1 MVRVGTETD
10 TNQTKKEGN
19 LMLEIKESFQGEK
32 GLELT
37 ALEWL
42 LDHHRT
48 KEQERRQMVN
58 DLNLNPGDIVL
69 DLGCGPGLWAPLLAE
84 KVKPNGRVI
93 GLDFSPELINY
104 AVENLNKEPL
114 KDIIEFKI
122 ADFYAIPFED
132 DTFDLTFFGNCFAYV
147 TDPFKVLEEQKRVT
161 RKSGRVVAKDFDG
174 AIIIFHPIEPQ
185 LSSRVLAA
193 TARGL
198 KESPPE
204 PPFDNFAGRKMHGLF
219 LQAGFG
225 NVYTTTYAI
234 QKLSP
239 LTAEAKRYITGN
251 AEWYAKIGSPYLSR
265 EDLEQWRAHFD
276 PSSDK
281 YILDLE
287 EFYFCMLEVL
297 TIGQV

>member
-1 MVRVGTETD
+1 
-10 TNQTKKEGN
+10 
-19 LMLEIKESFQGEK
+19 MLEVKESLQGEK

-93 GLDFSPELINY
+93 GLDFSPDLINY
-104 AVENLNKEPL
+104 AMENLNKEPL

-132 DTFDLTFFGNCFAYV
+132 DTFDLAFFGNCFAYV
-147 TDPFKVLEEQKRVT
+147 TDPFRVLEEQKRVT
-161 RKSGRVVAKDFDG
+161 KKGGRVAAKDFDG
-174 AIIIFHPIEPQ
+174 AIIIFHPIEPR
-185 LSSRVLAA
+185 LSLRVLAA
-193 TARGL
+193 TAQGL

-204 PPFDNFAGRKMHGLF
+204 PLFDNFVGRKMHGLF
-219 LQAGFG
+219 LQSDFR

-265 EDLEQWRAHFD
+265 KDLEQWHAHFD
-276 PSSDK
+276 PTCDE
-281 YILDLE
+281 YILDRDD
-287 EFYFCMLEVL
+287 FYFCMLEVL
-297 TIGQV
+297 TVGTV